1 MSDPNWKDQLIG
13 YLETEDREHAHKAAL
28 DALETGKTDIRTLYE
43 DVLAPAL
50 NRISG
55 EEEKEAETI
64 WREHVMTAIVR
75 GIVESAYP
83 YVIRER
89 NARGASPGSK
99 VLIFCPAGE
108 THELGA
114 RMAADFFLIWGH
126 QAIFIGADTPEKTL
140 LDAIERTRPD
150 WLCLSVSNDFN
161 LFGAKRLVSDLR
173 ARFGPDTRIFAG
185 GRAIAKTPTAY
196 ADIGADGAV
205 NGFDDIGR
213 MTGDSAGNTG
223 RKGGVD
229 V

>member
-1 MSDPNWKDQLIG
+1 MSDPNWKDQIIG
-13 YLETEDREHAHKAAL
+13 YLENEDREHAHQTALAAL
-28 DALETGKTDIRTLYE
+28 ESGMTDIRTLYE
-43 DVLAPAL
+43 EVLAPAL
-50 NRISG
+50 NGISG

-89 NARGASPGSK
+89 DARGAAPGRK

-161 LFGAKRLVSDLR
+161 LFSAKRLVSDLR
-173 ARFGPDTRIFAG
+173 ARFGADTRIFAG

-205 NGFDDIGR
+205 NGFADIGKLS
-213 MTGDSAGNTG
+213 GDTAGETD
-223 RKGGVD
+223 RKGGAGV
-229 V
+229 

>member
-1 MSDPNWKDQLIG
+1 MSDPNWKDQIIG
-13 YLETEDREHAHKAAL
+13 YLENEDREHAHQTALAAL
-28 DALETGKTDIRTLYE
+28 ESGMTDIRTLYE
-43 DVLAPAL
+43 EVLAPAL
-50 NRISG
+50 NGISG

-89 NARGASPGSK
+89 DARGAAPGRK

-161 LFGAKRLVSDLR
+161 LFSAKRLISDLR
-173 ARFGPDTRIFAG
+173 TRFGADTRIFAG

-205 NGFDDIGR
+205 NGFADIGKLS
-213 MTGDSAGNTG
+213 GDTAGETD
-223 RKGGVD
+223 RKGGAGV
-229 V
+229 